1 VEAFE
6 GFREFVAARSGEYF
20 RLAYLLTGDH
30 HRAEDLVQTAFG
42 KAAARWPRVVRYDR
56 PDAYVRRILV
66 NEYISL
72 WRRRRRVAEDPVGDV
87 PDRPARG
94 DEAEAAVRRVLLRRA
109 LARLTV
115 RQRTVVV
122 LRIYQDLSEADTAAE
137 MGCSVGNVKRLLH
150 QALARLRALAPEM
163 ADLLHD
169 RVEVT
174 A

>member
-1 VEAFE
+1 VEPFE
-6 GFREFVAARSGEYF
+6 GFREFVAARSGEFF

-30 HRAEDLVQTAFG
+30 HGAEDLVQIAFG
-42 KAAARWPRVVRYDR
+42 KAAARWPKVVRYDR

-72 WRRRRRVAEDPVGDV
+72 WRRRRRIAEDPVQDV
-87 PDRPARG
+87 PDTPGG
-94 DEAEAAVRRVLLRRA
+94 DEAEAAVRRLLLRRA
-109 LARLTV
+109 LGRLTV

-122 LRIYQDLSEADTAAE
+122 LRIYQDLSEADTATE

-150 QALARLRALAPEM
+150 QALARLRTLAPEM
-163 ADLLHD
+163 ADLLPE